1 MKISTNA
8 LSSSESKK
16 KHYNCVD
23 LFKFISALLVVSIHI
38 APFESYNHVIN
49 YGFKNYL
56 ARIAVPFFF
65 VASGYFL
72 FRKTSYKRFDTN
84 VLLIYVW
91 KIFRLYLVW
100 TVIYFPWALKMFI
113 LKDEKGIVHGGL
125 NWIRTFLFTGSFI
138 HLWYLNATIVA
149 VLMIIFCISKKMRI
163 KTIMC
168 MAFVLYLI
176 GLLPQTYT
184 KFLVPFRNIDVVWTF
199 LRLVQKVIETTRNG
213 FFYGFLFVGIGMF
226 FAYKPI
232 VMKFKSAIVGF
243 IVSMLLFLIEAFAVH
258 HLGWARENDMYIC
271 LIPVTFFLFYLVS
284 HIEMND
290 RAIYKHL
297 RKLGTLIF
305 YLHLYVYLS
314 IVDKISLIGIHN
326 SLMIYIIIVF
336 ITVIASECIILIS
349 GKFKWLKMIYS

>member
-38 APFESYNHVIN
+38 PPFESYNHVIN
-49 YGFKNYL
+49 YGFENYL

-113 LKDEKGIVHGGL
+113 LKDEKGIVYGGL

-138 HLWYLNATIVA
+138 QLWYLNATIVA
-149 VLMIIFCISKKMRI
+149 VLMIIFCISKK
-163 KTIMC
+163 
-168 MAFVLYLI
+168 
-176 GLLPQTYT
+176 
-184 KFLVPFRNIDVVWTF
+184 NED
-199 LRLVQKVIETTRNG
+199 
-213 FFYGFLFVGIGMF
+213 
-226 FAYKPI
+226 
-232 VMKFKSAIVGF
+232 
-243 IVSMLLFLIEAFAVH
+243 
-258 HLGWARENDMYIC
+258 
-271 LIPVTFFLFYLVS
+271 
-284 HIEMND
+284 
-290 RAIYKHL
+290 
-297 RKLGTLIF
+297 
-305 YLHLYVYLS
+305 
-314 IVDKISLIGIHN
+314 
-326 SLMIYIIIVF
+326 
-336 ITVIASECIILIS
+336 
-349 GKFKWLKMIYS
+349 